1 MDPATAFALAIK
13 AIAEMITELSRG
25 QTDAQKQQMWEWYV
39 ADVSAL
45 RKLLHLE
52 G

>member
-1 MDPATAFALAIK
+1 MDPATALALAIK

-25 QTDAQKQQMWEWYV
+25 QTVEQKQKMWEWYTT
-39 ADVSAL
+39 DVERL
-45 RKLLHLE
+45 RKLLHLD

>member
-25 QTDAQKQQMWEWYV
+25 QTNDQKQKMWQWYV
-39 ADVSAL
+39 EDMAAL